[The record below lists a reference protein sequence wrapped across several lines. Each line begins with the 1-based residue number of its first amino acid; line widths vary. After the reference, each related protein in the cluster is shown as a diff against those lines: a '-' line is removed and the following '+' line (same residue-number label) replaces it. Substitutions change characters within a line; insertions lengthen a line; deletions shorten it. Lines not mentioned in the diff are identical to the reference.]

1 MRLSSGQQI
10 FSLVLK
16 YKSVDARTEYVK
28 GIAST
33 FGKSLES
40 AVEIV
45 SQQLTKVIK
54 FVLSHPPDERSYD
67 MVGGY
72 TKPLSTSTVA
82 LIKTATKIKTEEI
95 S

>member
-1 MRLSSGQQI
+1 M
-10 FSLVLK
+10 VLK
-16 YKSVDARTEYVK
+16 YKNVDARTECVK

-45 SQQLTKVIK
+45 SQQLTEVIK

-67 MVGGY
+67 MVGGF
-72 TKPLSTSTVA
+72 TEPLSTSTVA
-82 LIKTATKIKTEEI
+82 LIKTATKIKTRDI
-95 S
+95 G

>member
-1 MRLSSGQQI
+1 MRLLSGQQI

-45 SQQLTKVIK
+45 SPRLTKVIK
-54 FVLSHPPDERSYD
+54 FVLSHPPDECSYD